1 MIERHQ
7 DYVLRN
13 VTVGAN
19 QTAQFVVPLDSDAPF
34 ALRTVISSGMPGQ
47 GFQFTI
53 TGLDDRKY
61 TSGAP
66 LAAVDSL
73 LNPATFFIVYPQITF
88 PAQISIQVSVTDLS
102 GAGIT
107 NGVLVFRG
115 TKLYPEGTV
124 FGPQY
129 PKSFA
134 ELAFR
139 YGYNFTVPNGT
150 AMNPAVLAAQ
160 PLDIQSDADFVVR
173 MASCYSQIATPPLS
187 TPGSTFTPGQSDVI
201 LRDQYGKAYSNDW
214 VPTEVLFPV
223 YYANNSAL
231 AWSIPDVTI
240 FPEIYLI
247 RNSQLLLD
255 IRSTGGA
262 APNAL
267 TFVLHGAKVFP
278 L

>member
-7 DYVLRN
+7 DYVLRGI
-13 VTVGAN
+13 TVAAN
-19 QTAQFVVPLDSDAPF
+19 ATAQFVVKIDSDAPF
-34 ALRTVISSGMPGQ
+34 ALRSVASSNFTAL

-61 TSGAP
+61 VSGAP
-66 LAAVDSL
+66 LAATDSL
-73 LNPATFFIVYPQITF
+73 LNPATFFIIYPQITF
-88 PAQISIQVSVTDLS
+88 PAQITIQVSVTDLS

-139 YGYNFTVPNGT
+139 YGYNFVVPNGT
-150 AMNPAVLAAQ
+150 AMAPVVLTSQ

-173 MASCYSQIATPPLS
+173 MASCYAQISGGTS
-187 TPGSTFTPGQSDVI
+187 PGSTFTVGQSDVM

-214 VPTEVLFPV
+214 VPTETLFPV
-223 YYANNSAL
+223 FPGSGTL
-231 AWSIPDVTI
+231 DWSIPDVTI
-240 FPEIYLI
+240 FPEIYLL
-247 RNSQLLLD
+247 RNTQLLLD

-262 APNAL
+262 AADLL